1 MNKPLVFVS
10 TLALASLVNGCA
22 GSGPNTEQ
30 GAVVGGALGMIS
42 GAVIGHNSRNSDGA
56 TGAIVGGIA
65 GATAG
70 AVIGNSVDHERGTV
84 YGEERRAAPNPDSR
98 GYRVARA
105 QAVATPATP
114 PPPPP
119 TPAETIPAQP
129 APNAV
134 WVAGY
139 WLYDGH
145 SYTWMAGHWETPPP
159 MAKTYVPAHYETRNG
174 QTVYVPGYWQ

>member
-1 MNKPLVFVS
+1 MNKTLTLVS
-10 TLALASLVNGCA
+10 ALSLAALLNGCA

-84 YGEERRAAPNPDSR
+84 YGEERRAVANPDSR
-98 GYRVARA
+98 EYRVARG
-105 QAVATPATP
+105 QVATPTT

-119 TPAETIPAQP
+119 TPAETIP
-129 APNAV
+129 
-134 WVAGY
+134 
-139 WLYDGH
+139 
-145 SYTWMAGHWETPPP
+145 
-159 MAKTYVPAHYETRNG
+159 
-174 QTVYVPGYWQ
+174 

>member
-1 MNKPLVFVS
+1 MQKSIALLS
-10 TLALASLVNGCA
+10 LSLATLLTGCV
-22 GSGPNTEQ
+22 GSGPNTES
-30 GAVVGGALGMIS
+30 GAVIGGALGMIS
-42 GAVIGHNSRNSDGA
+42 GAVIGHNSRHGDGA
-56 TGAIVGGIA
+56 SGAILGGIA

-70 AVIGNSVDHERGTV
+70 AVIGNSKDQEQGTI
-84 YGEERRAAPNPDSR
+84 YGQERRVVNPDSR
-98 GYRVARA
+98 EYRVARA
-105 QAVATPATP
+105 QQVAVVTP

-119 TPAETIPAQP
+119 TPQETIPAQP

-139 WLYDGH
+139 WLYDGR

-159 MAKTYVPAHYETRNG
+159 MAKTYVPAHYENRDG